1 MESEYKLTYP
11 NRLSRPA
18 TSAVVPEEKQSI
30 EPLGRARKQV
40 RYEALLAAFALASC
54 GAKSNEVA
62 KTLKVD
68 LKAWGDSS
76 GESLNIA
83 DANLLD
89 AWFSGNV
96 SEGDQIER
104 LELVLDTSTK
114 ELVKLDAIP
123 SSVEEIVINADG
135 KSVGSKTFKLEFQ
148 SIGNEA
154 QIPTIFLTSS
164 VQADDES
171 EYALEVIGLNS
182 VIISHADSLSLS
194 SISGPTL
201 SDIFVVG
208 EGDLE
213 ILSTGQATD
222 TGELVKFAFNSDENN
237 GAVKVTVTSRP
248 EELDIL
254 GTQYSDVVTLLGNFE
269 QGEYSGAVAQ
279 YANSTNATH
288 KFSGLIDFSEGEQ
301 DTLVVFGAVDLRD
314 VAFRGLEKIE
324 VNSVLVMNASDILQM
339 ESVEF
344 LSAGINPVSGLIVVK
359 DVPDMTEV
367 DMAQQVAAKL
377 SVEAGK
383 TLVLGTD
390 SVDIL
395 NVLDLSS
402 ALSANPAVAVETLEV
417 ATDTDGNLNLARFTE
432 QVASFTASDII
443 DVDGANTSSD
453 DAVDTTTSSTTPID
467 TTAPSAFAIDATLEV
482 DNIVSSAEDETVSV
496 TGTSTGVEEGQSV
509 YVRLSDG
516 TTDVEVTATVGS
528 DGTWTATDAN
538 ISELTNGEITIT
550 ADVSDAAG
558 NAATQ
563 ATKTITLDNEGY
575 AIALDGKTL
584 VITGDIEADVAV
596 LNGSDDVTENFT
608 ISGSNGTYTAVAKD
622 GVFNG
627 SESLSLTAVLTYPT
641 GDVDS
646 GYDAVTGTIDT
657 TVPDAPTLML
667 DGKTL
672 TITGEADADVK
683 ILDGSEDVTEKFEFA
698 VTNEIQESIDLSS
711 ENGFSGQLINPV
723 QVTID
728 GSDKTFYYWDFGDSG
743 DSAGGTHDLV
753 SHQQLD
759 NLFNGGSD
767 TTDAEENRTYTMDDG
782 TVLLLPT
789 SDDYIAIWNVHSNE
803 ISGWVP
809 GWATLTPDNGDKAA
823 YWTATPHHDPSY
835 NDWHSYIRLP
845 QGNNDV
851 LPAVAGDGNG
861 LYVALEV
868 VSSGANAIYTAVA
881 RDGAFDGTESLT
893 LTAILTDTA
902 GNQSEAATTLTPQS
916 IDTTAPDAPTL
927 LAVADTDN
935 SLFDQGFTVTEGS
948 DVVVKVDG
956 TSLTS
961 AELTEKFLKTTADSV
976 DTYTAKVGTFTGTES
991 VSVDATLSDA
1001 AGNQS
1006 EAATTLTLQSIDT
1019 TAPIV
1024 PLMISYPFDG
1034 GTLLD
1039 TQLSVA
1045 AIRAITADIDGD
1057 GHLDIVTAAQ
1067 ISDAIVVFENDGNGN
1082 FDAGIQIV
1090 TDLDDNIYDIHA
1102 VDIDGDGHIDIL
1114 GAAQKSGFS
1123 VFKNLGDGT
1132 FDTGTK
1138 LDWEFYNGA
1147 RNIVS
1152 GDIDRDGDLDIIATA
1167 TGSHSI
1173 VVFENVGSGTFG
1185 SGKPIETE
1193 FDTSVFRAILCD
1205 VDGDEDLDLISASA
1219 GDTDAFAVY
1228 KNDGEG
1234 NFDTG
1239 VQIETELDNNANW
1252 VHAADIDGDGVSDL
1266 VGSALFSNAF
1276 TVFTNDGEGNFDTGV
1291 QIETDRDHFAS
1302 GATVGSLIGD
1312 HPNIVAWAAGNANSV
1327 LVFTTDG
1334 KGNIDTETSISSDV
1348 IDRPTYVTLADIDGD
1363 DDNDVLV
1370 SSYGNNSFVLFRNL
1384 GNAIKITGEAG
1395 ADVKIY
1401 NGSDDI
1407 TSQFSLTDHSGEYVA
1422 VSENS
1427 LEGIDLS
1434 LTTIFTDAAGN
1445 ESAVSNVLSSLI
1457 L

>member
-1 MESEYKLTYP
+1 MS
-11 NRLSRPA
+11 
-18 TSAVVPEEKQSI
+18 
-30 EPLGRARKQV
+30 
-40 RYEALLAAFALASC
+40 
-54 GAKSNEVA
+54 
-62 KTLKVD
+62 
-68 LKAWGDSS
+68 
-76 GESLNIA
+76 
-83 DANLLD
+83 
-89 AWFSGNV
+89 
-96 SEGDQIER
+96 
-104 LELVLDTSTK
+104 
-114 ELVKLDAIP
+114 
-123 SSVEEIVINADG
+123 
-135 KSVGSKTFKLEFQ
+135 
-148 SIGNEA
+148 
-154 QIPTIFLTSS
+154 
-164 VQADDES
+164 
-171 EYALEVIGLNS
+171 
-182 VIISHADSLSLS
+182 
-194 SISGPTL
+194 
-201 SDIFVVG
+201 
-208 EGDLE
+208 
-213 ILSTGQATD
+213 
-222 TGELVKFAFNSDENN
+222 
-237 GAVKVTVTSRP
+237 
-248 EELDIL
+248 
-254 GTQYSDVVTLLGNFE
+254 
-269 QGEYSGAVAQ
+269 
-279 YANSTNATH
+279 
-288 KFSGLIDFSEGEQ
+288 
-301 DTLVVFGAVDLRD
+301 
-314 VAFRGLEKIE
+314 
-324 VNSVLVMNASDILQM
+324 
-339 ESVEF
+339 
-344 LSAGINPVSGLIVVK
+344 
-359 DVPDMTEV
+359 
-367 DMAQQVAAKL
+367 
-377 SVEAGK
+377 
-383 TLVLGTD
+383 
-390 SVDIL
+390 
-395 NVLDLSS
+395 
-402 ALSANPAVAVETLEV
+402 
-417 ATDTDGNLNLARFTE
+417 
-432 QVASFTASDII
+432 
-443 DVDGANTSSD
+443 
-453 DAVDTTTSSTTPID
+453 
-467 TTAPSAFAIDATLEV
+467 PSAFAIDATLEV